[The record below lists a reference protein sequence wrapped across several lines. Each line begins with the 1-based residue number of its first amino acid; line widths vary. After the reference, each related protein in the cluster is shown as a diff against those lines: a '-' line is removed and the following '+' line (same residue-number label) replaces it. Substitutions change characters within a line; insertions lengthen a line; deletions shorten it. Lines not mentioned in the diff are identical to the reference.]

1 MRNRHSFGKCIGILG
16 LLLLLGCAQSALTTE
31 AAPAPTATAVATAEP
46 TALPTEE
53 VTPLLPVAVQITA
66 VPTPTP
72 TATPKPTP
80 TPEPTPT
87 PTPSPTPAP
96 FEAYYPPTDV
106 KPARF
111 LEASPG
117 IGLFYWPD
125 RNMYLAYGRVGN
137 DAVGFYPADESGR
150 VAPGA
155 TPVEGPCFVPLYTP
169 AEGPQKEGEKLL
181 VLYLPTQSVVSF
193 HGENGEWIED
203 RIMICSSGKGKN
215 GTPVGKYKIYERYD
229 YKLLGSEEEDTLCFG
244 FWACRF
250 YKGHLFHSVPISY
263 DAGYDK
269 KLAHHMTNMRN
280 YQKLGTTASHGCV
293 RMTVADA
300 KYIYD
305 LSQFETVNVWV
316 VKDQGP
322 LPPRPPK
329 AIMTEPYTNK
339 QGYGW
344 DPTDP
349 DPDNPY
355 LALATPGPQA

>member
-1 MRNRHSFGKCIGILG
+1 MNRSRYLQHIWVLG
-16 LLLLLGCAQSALTTE
+16 LLFLLACAKPAATVEVTPPPTT
-31 AAPAPTATAVATAEP
+31 APTPAPTPAPTATPSSVP
-46 TALPTEE
+46 
-53 VTPLLPVAVQITA
+53 PVAVLITA

-72 TATPKPTP
+72 TATPTPSP

-96 FEAYYPPTDV
+96 FVPYYAPTDV

-111 LEASPG
+111 LETDRAMR
-117 IGLFYWPD
+117 LFYWPD
-125 RNMYLAYGRVGN
+125 KDMYLAYGRVGN
-137 DAVGFYPADESGR
+137 GVVGFYPADEKGN
-150 VAPGA
+150 VAPGSA
-155 TPVEGPCFVPLYTP
+155 PVDGPCFVPLYTP
-169 AEGPQKEGEKLL
+169 ADPPQQEGEKLL
-181 VLYLPTQSVVSF
+181 VLYLPTQCVVAF

-203 RIMICSSGKGKN
+203 RVMICSSGRGNN
-215 GTPVGKYKIYERYD
+215 GTPVGKYKIYERYE

-250 YKGHLFHSVPISY
+250 FKGHLFHSVPISY

-269 KLAHHMTNMRN
+269 AKAHQMTKMAN
-280 YQKLGTTASHGCV
+280 YQKLGTKASHGCV
-293 RMTVADA
+293 RLTVADA

-316 VKDQGP
+316 VKDRGP
-322 LPPRPPK
+322 TPKKPPQVIWS
-329 AIMTEPYTNK
+329 APYTNK

-349 DPDNPY
+349 DPANPY
-355 LALATPGPQA
+355 LALATPSPAPQS

>member
-1 MRNRHSFGKCIGILG
+1 MKRVSRFTRCIGGLG
-16 LLLLLGCAQSALTTE
+16 LLLLLACARPGATLE
-31 AAPAPTATAVATAEP
+31 AVPTDSPLPPTPQATAVP
-46 TALPTEE
+46 TDTL
-53 VTPLLPVAVQITA
+53 TPLPVVEVQVTA

-72 TATPKPTP
+72 TPTPTPSP

-96 FEAYYPPTDV
+96 YHEAIMPTGMR
-106 KPARF
+106 PAQ
-111 LEASPG
+111 
-117 IGLFYWPD
+117 GLTVVHTWGLLYWAEKD
-125 RNMYLAYGRVGN
+125 MYLAYGQVG
-137 DAVGFYPADESGR
+137 DDDYGFYPSDSTAH
-150 VAPGA
+150 VAPGSA
-155 TPVEGPCFVPLYTP
+155 QVDRVCLVPAYTP
-169 AEGPQKEGEKLL
+169 TDPPKAEGEKLL
-181 VLYLPTQSVVSF
+181 VLYLPTQSIVSF
-193 HGENGEWIED
+193 HGESGEWIQD

-215 GTPVGKYKIYERYD
+215 ATPVGRYTIYQRYE

-269 KLAHHMTNMRN
+269 SKGHRMTNMRS
-280 YQKLGTTASHGCV
+280 YQKLGSMASHGCV
-293 RMTVADA
+293 RLTVADA

-322 LPPRPPK
+322 TPPRPPE
-329 AIMTEPYTNK
+329 ILWSEPYTNK

-349 DPDNPY
+349 DPNNPY
-355 LALATPGPQA
+355 LALSTAAPQ

>member
-1 MRNRHSFGKCIGILG
+1 MKRVSRFTRCIGGLG
-16 LLLLLGCAQSALTTE
+16 LLLLLACARPGATLEAVPTDSPLPPTPQAT
-31 AAPAPTATAVATAEP
+31 AAPTDTPTPMPVV
-46 TALPTEE
+46 E
-53 VTPLLPVAVQITA
+53 VQVTA

-72 TATPKPTP
+72 TSTPTPSP

-96 FEAYYPPTDV
+96 FFAATMPNDLR
-106 KPARF
+106 PAQGLTVVR
-111 LEASPG
+111 AS
-117 IGLFYWPD
+117 GLLYWAEKD
-125 RNMYLAYGRVGN
+125 MYLAYGRVGN
-137 DAVGFYPADESGR
+137 DEYGFYPADSTGQ
-150 VAPGA
+150 VAPGTA
-155 TPVEGPCFVPLYTP
+155 QVDRICLVPPYTP
-169 AEGPQKEGEKLL
+169 TDPPKAEGEKLL
-181 VLYLPTQSVVSF
+181 VLYLPTQSIVSY
-193 HGENGEWIED
+193 HGAGGEWVED

-215 GTPVGKYKIYERYD
+215 ATPVGRYTIYQRYE

-269 KLAHHMTNMRN
+269 SKGHRMTNMRS
-280 YQKLGTTASHGCV
+280 YQKLGSTASHGCV
-293 RMTVADA
+293 RLTVADA

-316 VKDQGP
+316 VKDKGP
-322 LPPRPPK
+322 TPPK
-329 AIMTEPYTNK
+329 PPAVLWSEPYTDR

-349 DPDNPY
+349 DPNNPY
-355 LALATPGPQA
+355 LALSTAAPQ

>member
-1 MRNRHSFGKCIGILG
+1 MDRSLSLKCIWVFG
-16 LLLLLGCAQSALTTE
+16 LLFLLACAR
-31 AAPAPTATAVATAEP
+31 PAVTVEVTPPPTAVPTPEPTPLPTATATS
-46 TALPTEE
+46 LP
-53 VTPLLPVAVQITA
+53 PVAVLITA

-72 TATPKPTP
+72 TATPTPSP

-96 FEAYYPPTDV
+96 FVPYYAPTDL

-111 LEASPG
+111 LETDRAMQ
-117 IGLFYWPD
+117 LFYWPD
-125 RNMYLAYGRVGN
+125 KDMYLAYGRVGD
-137 DAVGFYPADESGR
+137 DAVGFYASDETGR
-150 VAPGA
+150 VAPGSA
-155 TPVEGPCFVPLYTP
+155 PVDGPCFVPLYTP
-169 AEGPQKEGEKLL
+169 AEGPKKEGEKLL
-181 VLYLPTQSVVSF
+181 VLYLPTQSVVAF

-203 RIMICSSGKGKN
+203 RIMICSSGRGSN
-215 GTPVGKYKIYERYD
+215 ATPVGRYTIYERYE

-269 KLAHHMTNMRN
+269 AKGHRMTNMRS
-280 YQKLGTTASHGCV
+280 YQKLGTAASHGCV
-293 RMTVADA
+293 RLTVADA

-316 VKDQGP
+316 VKDRGP
-322 LPPRPPK
+322 TPPK
-329 AIMTEPYTNK
+329 PPKVIQTEPYTNR

-349 DPDNPY
+349 DPNNPY
-355 LALATPGPQA
+355 LALSTPTPS

>member
-1 MRNRHSFGKCIGILG
+1 MKKVFHYSKFIGILG
-16 LLLLLGCAQSALTTE
+16 LLLLLACAKPAATLE
-31 AAPAPTATAVATAEP
+31 ATPPPSTVPTVTPTPAPSDTP
-46 TALPTEE
+46 TPMPVVE
-53 VTPLLPVAVQITA
+53 VQVTA

-72 TATPKPTP
+72 TSTPTPSP

-96 FEAYYPPTDV
+96 FFAATMPNDLR
-106 KPARF
+106 PAQGLTVVR
-111 LEASPG
+111 AS
-117 IGLFYWPD
+117 GLLYWAEKD
-125 RNMYLAYGRVGN
+125 MYLAYGRVGN
-137 DAVGFYPADESGR
+137 DEYGFYPADSTGQ
-150 VAPGA
+150 VAPGTA
-155 TPVEGPCFVPLYTP
+155 QVDRICLVPPYTP
-169 AEGPQKEGEKLL
+169 TDPPKAEGEKLL
-181 VLYLPTQSVVSF
+181 VLYLPTQSIVSY
-193 HGENGEWIED
+193 HGAGGEWVED

-215 GTPVGKYKIYERYD
+215 ATPVGRYTIYQRYE

-269 KLAHHMTNMRN
+269 SKGHRMTNMRS
-280 YQKLGTTASHGCV
+280 YQKLGSTASHGCV
-293 RMTVADA
+293 RLTVADA

-316 VKDQGP
+316 VKDKGP
-322 LPPRPPK
+322 TPPK
-329 AIMTEPYTNK
+329 PPAVLWSEPYTDR

-349 DPDNPY
+349 DPNNPY
-355 LALATPGPQA
+355 LALSTAAPQ